1 MAGFM
6 GDSSEGTFR
15 KATGSVFPD
24 CFIIGA
30 TVQSSEGSQCSCNA
44 GLTIIESMFASAL
57 HMHAIALHKPRFV
70 SSTRLSPMALHAGHM
85 IATILILEHGI

>member
-24 CFIIGA
+24 CFIIGVS
-30 TVQSSEGSQCSCNA
+30 VQSSEGSQFSWKVGNS
-44 GLTIIESMFASAL
+44 IIAFLDNSGTE
-57 HMHAIALHKPRFV
+57 ID
-70 SSTRLSPMALHAGHM
+70 
-85 IATILILEHGI
+85 

>member
-24 CFIIGA
+24 CFIIGVS
-30 TVQSSEGSQCSCNA
+30 VQSSEGSQFSWKVGNS
-44 GLTIIESMFASAL
+44 IIVLAVLAVLAPEERS
-57 HMHAIALHKPRFV
+57 
-70 SSTRLSPMALHAGHM
+70 
-85 IATILILEHGI
+85 

>member
-24 CFIIGA
+24 CFIIGVS
-30 TVQSSEGSQCSCNA
+30 VQSSEGSQFSCKA
-44 GLTIIESMFASAL
+44 GLFIIEVEMGLLADGL
-57 HMHAIALHKPRFV
+57 
-70 SSTRLSPMALHAGHM
+70 GN
-85 IATILILEHGI
+85 

>member
-24 CFIIGA
+24 CFIIGVS
-30 TVQSSEGSQCSCNA
+30 VQSSEGSQFSWKV
-44 GLTIIESMFASAL
+44 GTFI
-57 HMHAIALHKPRFV
+57 IALRVH
-70 SSTRLSPMALHAGHM
+70 
-85 IATILILEHGI
+85 ILEIRDVAKIACGRAPRLRAGYSTAV